1 MASHHQILL
10 CIAILASSILL
21 PTNAAVAADSPTAA
35 PVDVESILVKGSQY
49 GTFIK
54 LLKAT
59 QVMTQLSSQL
69 KNTYDGITVFAP
81 TDNAFNNLKAGTL
94 NGLTSQQQSELVLF
108 HMLPRYYSFSTFQ
121 TTSNPIRTQASGNDG
136 VYTVN
141 VTSTS
146 NQVNVSTGVNNV
158 PVSNSLYSDF
168 PLAVYSLDKV
178 LLPNELFGVKAP
190 AAAPAAAPTLAPAG
204 AEPKTKGKKT
214 PTTAAS
220 VPASSATAD
229 DATASDAGFRKHV
242 EWGFALGSALV
253 GFLSLF

>member
-1 MASHHQILL
+1 MASHQILL
-10 CIAILASSILL
+10 CIAILASSVLL
-21 PTNAAVAADSPTAA
+21 PTNAATAADSPTAA

-69 KNTYDGITVFAP
+69 KNTYDGLTVFAP

-94 NGLTSQQQSELVLF
+94 NGLTSQQQSELVLY
-108 HMLPRYYSFSTFQ
+108 HILPRYYSFSTFE
-121 TTSNPIRTQASGNDG
+121 TTSNPVRTQASGNDG

-168 PLAVYSLDKV
+168 PLAVYSVDKV
-178 LLPNELFGVKAP
+178 LLPNELFSVKAP
-190 AAAPAAAPTLAPAG
+190 AAAPALAPAG
-204 AEPKTKGKKT
+204 AEPKAKGKKT

-220 VPASSATAD
+220 VPASSESAD
-229 DATASDAGFRKHV
+229 DATTSDAGFRKNV
-242 EWGFALGSALV
+242 GWGFALGSALV

>member
-1 MASHHQILL
+1 MASHQILL
-10 CIAILASSILL
+10 CIAILASSVLL
-21 PTNAAVAADSPTAA
+21 PTNAAVAADSPTPA
-35 PVDVESILVKGSQY
+35 PVDVENILVKGSQY

-54 LLKAT
+54 LLKST
-59 QVMTQLSSQL
+59 QVMTQLSSQM
-69 KNTYDGITVFAP
+69 KNTYDGITMFAP

-108 HMLPRYYSFSTFQ
+108 HILPRYYSFSTFE
-121 TTSNPIRTQASGNDG
+121 TTSNPVRTQASGNDG

-168 PLAVYSLDKV
+168 PLAVYSVDKV
-178 LLPNELFGVKAP
+178 LLPSQLFGVKAP
-190 AAAPAAAPTLAPAG
+190 AAAPALAPAG

>member
-1 MASHHQILL
+1 MAYHQILL
-10 CIAILASSILL
+10 CIAILASSVLL

-54 LLKAT
+54 LLKTT

-69 KNTYDGITVFAP
+69 KNTYDGITVLAP
-81 TDNAFNNLKAGTL
+81 SDNAFNNLKAGTL
-94 NGLTSQQQSELVLF
+94 NGLTTQQQSELILY
-108 HMLPRYYSFSTFQ
+108 HILPRYYSFSTFE
-121 TTSNPIRTQASGNDG
+121 TTSNPVRTQASGNEG

-158 PVSNSLYSDF
+158 PVSTALYSDF

-178 LLPNELFGVKAP
+178 LLPNELFGVKPSAP
-190 AAAPAAAPTLAPAG
+190 APAPALAPSG

-220 VPASSATAD
+220 VPASSETAD
-229 DATASDAGFRKHV
+229 GTASDAGFRRNV
-242 EWGFALGSALV
+242 EWGFALGSTLV

>member
-1 MASHHQILL
+1 MASHQILL
-10 CIAILASSILL
+10 CIAILASSVLL
-21 PTNAAVAADSPTAA
+21 PTNAAVAADSPAPA
-35 PVDVESILVKGSQY
+35 PVDVENILVKGSQY

-54 LLKAT
+54 LLKST
-59 QVMTQLSSQL
+59 QVMTQLSSQM
-69 KNTYDGITVFAP
+69 KNTYDGITMFAP

-108 HMLPRYYSFSTFQ
+108 HILPRYYSFSTFE
-121 TTSNPIRTQASGNDG
+121 TTSNPVRTQASGNDG

-158 PVSNSLYSDF
+158 PVSNSLHSDF
-168 PLAVYSLDKV
+168 PLAVYSIDKV
-178 LLPNELFGVKAP
+178 LLPSELFGVKAP
-190 AAAPAAAPTLAPAG
+190 AAAPALAPAS